1 VTDDRAQPSTD
12 LACTEEV
19 ELITDYL
26 EGALPGED
34 RRRLEAHLETCPG
47 CTEYL
52 EQMKTVAGSLGDL
65 REESIPP
72 ELRGALIASFR
83 AIRNDP

>member
-1 VTDDRAQPSTD
+1 VNDDLAHPRSD

-26 EGALPGED
+26 EGALPEAQ
-34 RRRLEAHLETCPG
+34 RRRLETHLDTCPG

-52 EQMKTVAGSLGDL
+52 EQMKTVAGSLGGL
-65 REESIPP
+65 REELIPR
-72 ELRGALIASFR
+72 EMRASLIASLR
-83 AIRNDP
+83 DLRKGP